1 MNTPNIPPQKSEE
14 ILNLERII
22 EHNMVEWNS
31 TPFLVKKEFYA
42 KRIHE
47 LAQTYKEVTGRYFVR
62 GA

>member
-1 MNTPNIPPQKSEE
+1 MATTTREKIQK
-14 ILNLERII
+14 LEKII
-22 EHNMVEWNS
+22 EINMEEWKS

-47 LAQTYKEVTGRYFVR
+47 LAQTYKEVTGKFYVR